1 MEFLTELWLL
11 ILVSAV
17 FVFLASSVI
26 HMALPIHKND
36 YAKLPS
42 EEAALDAIRGGGLPP
57 GQYVF
62 PHACSMKEWGTPE
75 HIEKMNKGPVGFMT
89 VLPNG
94 PMGMGKQLTTWFLYC
109 IAVSVFVAYLAD
121 LALPAGADYLAVFR
135 ITGTVGF
142 LGYGLGAVIDSIW
155 KGQPWSTSFK
165 FVFDGLVYALVTA
178 GAFGWLWP
186 GAA

>member
-26 HMALPIHKND
+26 HMMLPIHKKD
-36 YAKLPS
+36 YGQMPAEDSVL
-42 EEAALDAIRGGGLPP
+42 EAMRGGGLPR
-57 GQYVF
+57 GQYMF
-62 PHACSMKEWGTPE
+62 PFACSFKDFQEPE
-75 HIEKMNKGPVGFMT
+75 HVEKLNKGPVGFMT

-94 PMGMGKQLTTWFLYC
+94 PMNMGKQLTSWFIYC
-109 IAVSVFVAYLAD
+109 IVASVFVAYLAD
-121 LALPAGADYLAVFR
+121 LALPAGADYMAVFR

-142 LGYGLGAVIDSIW
+142 LAYGLGAVIDSIW
-155 KGQPWSTSFK
+155 KGQPWSTSLK

-186 GAA
+186 AGA